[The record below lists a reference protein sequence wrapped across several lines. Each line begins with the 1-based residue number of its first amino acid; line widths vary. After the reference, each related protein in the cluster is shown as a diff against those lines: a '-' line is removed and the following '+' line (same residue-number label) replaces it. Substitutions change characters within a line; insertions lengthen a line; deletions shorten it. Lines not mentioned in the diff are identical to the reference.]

1 MPNIVPYHFICKYL
15 HFPQD
20 RKLNP
25 EIEKAINQVPFLGSE
40 IIHKQKKHA
49 SASFFLFNFMK
60 FFRARAANCVFN
72 KIGPIRISLTIYSRL
87 IKIKSFFI
95 MTCMPDF
102 GWYTIYDEKNG
113 ISKPVTLDNKI
124 YDCILKVSF
133 LDQVGRVNFL
143 LDRTGQITWHEIF
156 VLVNESDVFF

>member
-1 MPNIVPYHFICKYL
+1 MYERVDCSKLYLLSCKHITNTTLSKRASFFWATIWTRKWISMPNIVPYHFICKYL

-40 IIHKQKKHA
+40 IIYEQKKLA

-87 IKIKSFFI
+87 IKKKKKSFFI

-102 GWYTIYDEKNG
+102 G
-113 ISKPVTLDNKI
+113 
-124 YDCILKVSF
+124 
-133 LDQVGRVNFL
+133 
-143 LDRTGQITWHEIF
+143 
-156 VLVNESDVFF
+156 